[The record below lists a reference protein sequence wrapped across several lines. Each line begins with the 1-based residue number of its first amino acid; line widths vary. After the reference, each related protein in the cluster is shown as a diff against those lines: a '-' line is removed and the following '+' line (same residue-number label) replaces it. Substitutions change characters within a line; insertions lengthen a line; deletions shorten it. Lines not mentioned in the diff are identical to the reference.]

1 MVSAFEI
8 IIISVGLYYFLSF
21 CWNTRAMDL
30 IYGVLA
36 FLVMFVITTWLR
48 FPVLHKVM
56 VNVANV
62 AVIALIVIF
71 QPELRTA
78 LSKLSVKGRKYR
90 EVSEF
95 DTFLE
100 DLSHSVYRFSERRIG
115 ALIVIENQDSLEE
128 YANKAVRLNSRFSGE
143 LVETIFNT
151 GSPLHDG
158 AIIVRGTM
166 ILAAASILP
175 LADDTS
181 QLSKS
186 IGTRHRAALG
196 ISQHTDALVI
206 VVSEETGKV
215 AIARDGIITR
225 GVKMDRF
232 KGILRSIFNPQAIH
246 LERGLGLFG
255 KWKEWWREWKI

>member
-1 MVSAFEI
+1 MIPLVEI
-8 IIISVGLYYFLSF
+8 LIISIVLYYFLSF
-21 CWNTRAMDL
+21 CWNTRAMDI

-36 FLVMFVITTWLR
+36 FFAIFAISSWLN
-48 FPVLHKVM
+48 FPVLQKVV

-62 AVIALIVIF
+62 AAVALIVIF
-71 QPELRTA
+71 QPELRAA

-90 EVSEF
+90 EMSEF

-100 DLSHSVYRFSERRIG
+100 DLSHIVYRFSEKRLG

-128 YANKAVRLNSRFSGE
+128 YANKAVRLNSHFSSE
-143 LVETIFNT
+143 LAETIFNT

-158 AIIVRGTM
+158 AIIIRGTT

-181 QLSKS
+181 QLAKS

-215 AIARDGIITR
+215 SIARDGIITR
-225 GVKMDRF
+225 GVKLDRF
-232 KGILRSIFNPQAIH
+232 KGILRSIFNPSAIH
-246 LERGLGLFG
+246 LEAGLGVLG
-255 KWKEWWREWKI
+255 KWREWRM

>member
-1 MVSAFEI
+1 MIPFFEI
-8 IIISVGLYYFLSF
+8 LTISIALYYFLSF

-36 FLVMFVITTWLR
+36 FFAIFIITSWIN
-48 FPVLHKVM
+48 FPVLQKVM

-62 AVIALIVIF
+62 AALALIVIF

-90 EVSEF
+90 EISEF
-95 DTFLE
+95 DLFLE
-100 DLSHSVYRFSERRIG
+100 ELSHIVYRFSEKRIG

-128 YANKAVRLNSRFSGE
+128 YANKAVRLNSKFSSE

-158 AIIVRGTM
+158 AIIIRGTM

-175 LADDTS
+175 LADDSS
-181 QLSKS
+181 QLAKS

-196 ISQHTDALVI
+196 ISQHSDALVI

-215 AIARDGIITR
+215 SIARDGIITR

-232 KGILRSIFNPQAIH
+232 KGILRSIFNPLAIH
-246 LERGLGLFG
+246 LERGLGVLG
-255 KWKEWWREWKI
+255 KWREWKI